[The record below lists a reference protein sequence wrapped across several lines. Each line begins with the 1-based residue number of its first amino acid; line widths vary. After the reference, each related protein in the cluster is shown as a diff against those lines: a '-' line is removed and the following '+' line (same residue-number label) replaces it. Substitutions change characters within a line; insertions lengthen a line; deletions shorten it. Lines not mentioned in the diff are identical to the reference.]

1 MRQLNFDLKT
11 LQARHREGAF
21 LTRRDRAYALN
32 QAADLLHALGFRR
45 LRATGLK
52 RKHVDALVAEWQ
64 RRGLAVGTVKNRM
77 SALRW
82 WAERIGR
89 PGVVGTNAAHGIGER
104 RYVTNEDR
112 SRRLD
117 AQQLARVTDAH
128 VRMALQ
134 LQAAFGLRREEAI
147 KFTPAYAE
155 LHISNASVA
164 DGCWRAVVGGAHPA
178 RFASVAFDELG
189 QAVLGEEVVDRLAE
203 ERLEGGVA
211 VGGEA
216 PELAADLGG
225 EVGGDA
231 RLARACGCCRGPR
244 SGTPFSTQSPGVRG
258 VTAAMR
264 SRVPETGVRDVR
276 RSPQLAALACGPR
289 STTSADRPSDAAA
302 QASARDCWSCRP
314 RPFARSPR
322 WSSRAEAARAR
333 TREWVVVAGG
343 RPARVRVC
351 RPVGL
356 PAWRLVDLSACRGVR
371 VSACRHNA
379 APARNA
385 GPRPTT

>member
-64 RRGLAVGTVKNRM
+64 RRGLATGTVKNRM

-82 WAERIGR
+82 WAERVGR

-147 KFTPAYAE
+147 KFTPAYADRGDRVR
-155 LHISNASVA
+155 IKASWA
-164 DGCWRAVVGGAHPA
+164 KGGRAREIPIWNEHQRAVLDAARRLAGAGALIPGGRGYAAQRKLYERQVEAAGLSRMHGLRHAYAQARYVALTGWKAPA
-178 RFASVAFDELG
+178 AGGPRRRSLGPAKRRMDKAARMTIARELG
-189 QAVLGEEVVDRLAE
+189 HGRLEVVS
-203 ERLEGGVA
+203 VY
-211 VGGEA
+211 
-216 PELAADLGG
+216 
-225 EVGGDA
+225 
-231 RLARACGCCRGPR
+231 CG
-244 SGTPFSTQSPGVRG
+244 S
-258 VTAAMR
+258 
-264 SRVPETGVRDVR
+264 
-276 RSPQLAALACGPR
+276 
-289 STTSADRPSDAAA
+289 
-302 QASARDCWSCRP
+302 
-314 RPFARSPR
+314 
-322 WSSRAEAARAR
+322 
-333 TREWVVVAGG
+333 
-343 RPARVRVC
+343 
-351 RPVGL
+351 
-356 PAWRLVDLSACRGVR
+356 
-371 VSACRHNA
+371 
-379 APARNA
+379 
-385 GPRPTT
+385 